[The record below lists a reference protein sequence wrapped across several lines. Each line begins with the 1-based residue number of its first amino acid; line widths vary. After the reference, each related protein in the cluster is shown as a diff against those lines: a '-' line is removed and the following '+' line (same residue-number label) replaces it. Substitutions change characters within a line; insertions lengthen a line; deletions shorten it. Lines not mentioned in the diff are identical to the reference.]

1 MTTMFVN
8 ILDQDV
14 VMFGLS
20 ILFVTC
26 FLTFLLV
33 RSLYRLDMYARGWYD
48 AQYTRIEH
56 WCKRTRDADVW
67 VVYVDSDKFED
78 AMLKKYNE

>member
-8 ILDQDV
+8 IFDQDV

-56 WCKRTRDADVW
+56 WCKRTRDGDVW
-67 VVYVDSDKFED
+67 VVYVDSDKTEE
-78 AMLKKYNE
+78 AMLKQYDE

>member
-14 VMFGLS
+14 VMFGVSVLL
-20 ILFVTC
+20 ITC

-48 AQYTRIEH
+48 AQYARIER
-56 WCKRTRDADVW
+56 WCQRERHSDVW
-67 VVYVDSDKFED
+67 IVYVDQDKTEE
-78 AMLKKYNE
+78 AMLKQYNE

>member
-8 ILDQDV
+8 IFDQDV

-48 AQYTRIEH
+48 AQYARIER
-56 WCKRTRDADVW
+56 WCKRERNSDVW
-67 VVYVDSDKFED
+67 VVYVDSDKAED
-78 AMLKKYNE
+78 AMLKQYDE